1 MPRLSRE
8 ERLIALGMIQAN
20 MNYSQV
26 ARHFGCSRTAI
37 RNLVERHAETGSVDD
52 RPRPGRERVTT
63 RSRTGT
69 LGCCIFGIALDRPV
83 GLLVKPRGDI
93 THGSAVQPFGVVCAN
108 VSYGVEDRFAGTFL
122 RRFAVAE
129 GYYGHNNASTGL
141 RGVGIQSYYL
151 TSPDFASTDLT
162 VASAYGA
169 GATNDTRTAAY
180 AKRIGGADQV
190 LWYGLVSHLGTGRL
204 WVCWRET

>member
-1 MPRLSRE
+1 M
-8 ERLIALGMIQAN
+8 
-20 MNYSQV
+20 
-26 ARHFGCSRTAI
+26 
-37 RNLVERHAETGSVDD
+37 
-52 RPRPGRERVTT
+52 
-63 RSRTGT
+63 
-69 LGCCIFGIALDRPV
+69 
-83 GLLVKPRGDI
+83 KPRGDI

-129 GYYGHNNASTGL
+129 GYYEHNNASTGL
-141 RGVGIQSYYL
+141 RGVGIQFYSL

-169 GATNDTRTAAY
+169 GATNDTRTVAY
-180 AKRIGGADQV
+180 AKRIGGADQM

-204 WVCWRET
+204 GCAGGKLDGPAVYFRCA